1 MSTNKSSVR
10 RSLIVSAT
18 ALVLTV
24 AMLIGTTFAWFTD
37 SVSSGKNTI
46 KSGNLD
52 VVLQHWTGT
61 AWEEVDANTSLFTD
75 VENGTDN
82 LWEPGHTEVAYLKVS
97 NNGSLALKYKLAL
110 NIVDN
115 ILGKSV
121 NDGNPKI
128 DLTQYL
134 RAGIVEVNG
143 ETAPYADRKA
153 AQAAA
158 GSASLTNIL
167 RTGTLDEKGDTS
179 YFAIVVY
186 MPESIGNEANYLTS
200 NATRDV
206 TLSDGT
212 SVTLSENQPFINMGV
227 TLVATQAEKESDTFG
242 TDYDKSADGTPDN
255 KDAWNNNVSITNTIA
270 ADEENVLSSDD
281 EGIKI
286 TVPANSTTASAL
298 TLTKVKT
305 DVNDNITIS
314 DGNTAESFEI
324 SLKDQDGKAVTAA
337 NGSYFTIELQL
348 EPGNTV
354 QNFYHKE
361 TRLTKANAITAVDQF
376 IYDSATGILTFS
388 TDDFSPFTV
397 EWLFNGGNG
406 TKSNPYLIATGDQA
420 VEMNNAKG
428 YFKLVND
435 VVVTDEIYLSGKN
448 FYFDLNGHSVTLE
461 YAATA
466 KPNNGSVLYIG
477 GKGGH
482 LTITDSSD
490 AQTGAVYGSDKT
502 YTNKVTSAVRAGNYG
517 KLDIYGG
524 NFYGRSEG
532 TSCIFVYTSMSS
544 GSKATVHIYGGTFR
558 TATPSGSTYYVL
570 NHQDNA
576 TAGCT
581 ITVHGGSFYNYNPGV
596 TVVDPVTAKTGTIAL
611 AAGAT
616 TTESTVG
623 TDTIYTVTSA
633 S

>member
-121 NDGNPKI
+121 NDGNPAI

-167 RTGTLDEKGDTS
+167 RTGTLDEKGGTTDTS

-200 NATRDV
+200 NATRNV

-227 TLVATQAEKESDTFG
+227 NLVATQDTVENDSFGNTYDENATYPVESADELQTALSNGGIVSVG
-242 TDYDKSADGTPDN
+242 TDLKTNNSADTAEAQMVISNPTTLNLDAKIVTPDN
-255 KDAWNNNVSITNTIA
+255 MGNNNNNFVALYVKADTTINASKNGGIDTGTNGGYGI
-270 ADEENVLSSDD
+270 NVLS
-281 EGIKI
+281 G
-286 TVPANSTTASAL
+286 ANL
-298 TLTKVKT
+298 T
-305 DVNDNITIS
+305 I
-314 DGNTAESFEI
+314 
-324 SLKDQDGKAVTAA
+324 
-337 NGSYFTIELQL
+337 
-348 EPGNTV
+348 
-354 QNFYHKE
+354 
-361 TRLTKANAITAVDQF
+361 
-376 IYDSATGILTFS
+376 
-388 TDDFSPFTV
+388 
-397 EWLFNGGNG
+397 NGGNYYGGG
-406 TKSNPYLIATGDQA
+406 TAVQVQNGTLTINGGHFAVEPYSNPTY
-420 VEMNNAKG
+420 G
-428 YFKLVND
+428 Y
-435 VVVTDEIYLSGKN
+435 N
-448 FYFDLNGHSVTLE
+448 FLLNCIDSAYRNG
-461 YAATA
+461 TA
-466 KPNNGSVLYIG
+466 KIVV
-477 GKGGH
+477 KGG
-482 LTITDSSD
+482 TFVNFDPSNNS
-490 AQTGAVYGSDKT
+490 AEGAG
-502 YTNKVTSAVRAGNYG
+502 TNFVADGYKVTSETQSNG
-517 KLDIYGG
+517 DIWY
-524 NFYGRSEG
+524 
-532 TSCIFVYTSMSS
+532 
-544 GSKATVHIYGGTFR
+544 
-558 TATPSGSTYYVL
+558 
-570 NHQDNA
+570 
-576 TAGCT
+576 
-581 ITVHGGSFYNYNPGV
+581 
-596 TVVDPVTAKTGTIAL
+596 TVVP
-611 AAGAT
+611 
-616 TTESTVG
+616 E
-623 TDTIYTVTSA
+623 
-633 S
+633 